1 MGYTAKLREQ
11 GRQLKTHVY
20 ALYHGMHD
28 PRVPWYAK
36 LLTLLVI
43 AYVISPVDI
52 IPDFIPVLGLLD
64 EVILVPIALALIIKL
79 VPEEVIREYQTQQQ
93 EIKSRGLKIAGVLIV
108 VMIWLLLILFF
119 YYMWLQA
126 G

>member
-1 MGYTAKLREQ
+1 MGIAGNLLNQ
-11 GRQLKTHVY
+11 GRRLKTHVY

-93 EIKSRGLKIAGVLIV
+93 EIKSSGLKIAGVLIV
-108 VMIWLLLILFF
+108 VMIWLLLVLFF
-119 YYMWLQA
+119 YYLWLQA

>member
-20 ALYHGMHD
+20 TLYHGMQD

-79 VPEEVIREYQTQQQ
+79 VPEEVIREYRTRQQ

-108 VMIWLLLILFF
+108 VMIWLLLVLFF
-119 YYMWLQA
+119 YYLWVQK
-126 G
+126 